1 MKIVDTKGQACPAP
15 LVATRRALKEAGEG
29 TVLKILT
36 DSQTS
41 LNNISRFLKDNGIGF
56 SVKNEGENSWSVE
69 LVKSGDKPVTE
80 VREDSCPV
88 EVPYFS
94 KGDFVVSFAS
104 DLMGQGDDEL
114 GRFLINSYIRS
125 LKDLDLLPSCM
136 VFYNRGV
143 FLGADDSPV
152 AKDLA
157 ELEAMGIEL
166 FFCATCVGFYKLEG
180 KIKTGTMSNMYEI
193 SSKMASAGNIVKP

>member
-15 LVATRRALKEAGEG
+15 LVATRRALKEAEEG
-29 TVLKILT
+29 SVMKILT

-41 LNNISRFLKDNGIGF
+41 LNNISRFLRDNGIGF
-56 SVKNEGENSWSVE
+56 SVEKDGENSWSVE
-69 LVKSGDKPVTE
+69 VVKNSDKPVAE

-88 EVPYFS
+88 EVPHFS
-94 KGDFVVSFAS
+94 KGNFMVSFSS

-114 GRFLINSYIRS
+114 GRLLMTSYIRS
-125 LKDLDLLPSCM
+125 VKDLDLLPSCM

-143 FLGADDSPV
+143 FLGTDDSPV
-152 AKDLA
+152 ANDLA
-157 ELEAMGIEL
+157 ELEAMGTEL

-193 SSKMASAGNIVKP
+193 SAKMAAAGNIVRP